1 MSILQAPTY
10 IKTHELSNSIVWI
23 EDGILFSKPKDGP
36 YVHSTKEMMLEDLQK
51 FKQITGGKKMC
62 MIIEGH
68 PQAETPKKEDR
79 DFISEKLAEVTKAM
93 AILTPS
99 AVSRMVANLFF
110 LFKPAQYPMK
120 MFVSVS
126 DAKMWLQDCL
136 KRKNDAMMI

>member
-1 MSILQAPTY
+1 MSTLLIPTD

-23 EDGILFSKPKDGP
+23 EDDILFSKPKPGP
-36 YVHSTKEMMLEDLQK
+36 FIHSTREIMLEDLHK

-68 PQAETPKKEDR
+68 PQAETPPKEDR
-79 DFISEKLAEVTKAM
+79 DFISDKLSEVTKAM

-110 LFKPAQYPMK
+110 LFKPAPYPMK
-120 MFVSVS
+120 MFVNVS
-126 DAKMWLQDCL
+126 DAKAWLQDCL
-136 KRKNDAMMI
+136 KRKNDSIMI